1 MHSMC
6 VLDVLGTAPEVVC
19 GVCAQVIP
27 VAAVAQAPQQ
37 RFGAA
42 RIDRQATLAAAGIQV
57 AHRHR
62 QRHCHQLAA
71 VVVQAQTDVAA
82 ALSGWR
88 ELEPPQPRTRR
99 RKPLGANTVRA
110 GC

>member
-57 AHRHR
+57 AHR